1 MKSISART
9 SWAFFTAFMF
19 LGTFAFSAAKVTL
32 PERFFPVYNY
42 QHDWLVYSNAYKNYV
57 PFSQGINED
66 SRSVSLYIDL
76 LKNKRYALLV
86 AAETDS
92 YLFIEGALQTRLEQ
106 NQWREL
112 AIDSLLKVYKKEEL
126 LVTIYGSPGI
136 NDKVALL
143 CNRKNTRDATSL
155 TGTRPSFI
163 NIKPISFSPFG
174 NFAVIALIIILI
186 LNAWIFNLNPL
197 SFLRMINPIE
207 FFNSDPRDQLSKTN
221 KPYSNTIIFFA
232 VITAMWMSFVLMFFF
247 NNKLNI
253 FSVDSIMSEK
263 SNTLMIFAD
272 FLLVAVIFFV
282 LTYSKY
288 IFMLLA
294 GNMLNLDKQVDALF
308 IKIIQSSYMFY
319 GLLFLLLFAMSFNH
333 MPWIADLKTYILL
346 PFLFFYV
353 ARAIALYVVTKPPGT
368 LINLY
373 LFSYLCV
380 IEIIPLIV
388 SMKFAL

>member
-1 MKSISART
+1 MKSVFTRT

-19 LGTFAFSAAKVTL
+19 FATFAFSAAKVTL
-32 PERFFPVYNY
+32 PERYFPVYNY
-42 QHDWLVYSNAYKNYV
+42 QNDWLVYNAAYKNYV
-57 PFSQGINED
+57 PYSQGVDED

-76 LKNKRYALLV
+76 VKNRRYALLLT
-86 AAETDS
+86 AEAES
-92 YLFIEGALQTRLEQ
+92 YLFIEGALQSRIDP

-112 AIDSLLKVYKKEEL
+112 SIDSLLKVYRKDEL

-136 NDKVALL
+136 DDKAALL
-143 CNRKNTRDATSL
+143 CHRKTSADAATLTS
-155 TGTRPSFI
+155 TRPNFI

-174 NFAVIALIIILI
+174 NFAVLALVLILI

-197 SFLRMINPIE
+197 SFLRLINPIE
-207 FFNSDPRDQLSKTN
+207 FFNGDPRDQISKIN
-221 KPYSNTIIFFA
+221 KPYSNAIIFFA
-232 VITAMWMSFVLMFFF
+232 IITAMWMSFVLLFFAS
-247 NNKLNI
+247 NKLNL
-253 FSVDSIMSEK
+253 FSVNSILSEK

-272 FLLVAVIFFV
+272 FLILSTLFFV
-282 LTYSKY
+282 LSYVKY
-288 IFMLLA
+288 ICMLLA
-294 GNMLNLDKQVDALF
+294 GNMLNLDKQVDILF

-319 GLLFLLLFAMSFNH
+319 GAFFLIVFGMSFNH
-333 MPWIADLKTYILL
+333 MSWISDMRAYVVL
-346 PFLFFYV
+346 PFLFFYI
-353 ARAIALYVVTKPPGT
+353 ARFIALYVVTKPPGS